1 MKAVL
6 FPAPESIRV
15 ERVPDPSCAPDEVVV
30 QVARCGICGTDVHIY
45 RNEYM
50 STFPVIPGHEFGGVI
65 VEVGRDVTDFRVG
78 ERVAVDPNLYCGRC
92 DMCRNEMA
100 NHCLNWQG
108 VGITRPGGFAEYT
121 AVPARACYR
130 LPDSLSDAQAAFI
143 EPLACVVH
151 AMKRI
156 RMLPADPVLILG
168 AGPMGL
174 LLIQAL
180 RRMGGSYVV
189 AVEKQPARL
198 QLARA
203 MGASLAVP
211 AGPDQD
217 AALRE
222 VAPRGFGVVIDATG
236 VPAVIEGAFRYLRP
250 RGTYLQFGV
259 APNRARVSLN
269 PYDIFR
275 HDWTIVGS
283 FALCYT
289 FIPAIDWLASGAID
303 VAPLVS
309 HTAPMERFAEV
320 FQQFAAGQT
329 LKVHIE
335 IGQQRSS

>member
-6 FPAPESIRV
+6 FPAPETISV
-15 ERVPDPSCAPDEVVV
+15 ERVPDPTCAPDEVIV

-50 STFPVIPGHEFGGVI
+50 SNFPLIPGHEFGGVI
-65 VEVGRDVTDFRVG
+65 VEVGKAVTDFKVG
-78 ERVAVDPNLYCGRC
+78 DRVAVDPNLYCGHC

-108 VGITRPGGFAEYT
+108 VGVTRAGGFAEY
-121 AVPARACYR
+121 AAAPARACYH
-130 LPDSLSDAQAAFI
+130 LPASLSDAQMAFV

-156 RMLPADPVLILG
+156 RVLPADPVLILG

-174 LLIQAL
+174 LLVQAL
-180 RRMGGSYVV
+180 RRMGASYVTV
-189 AVEKQPARL
+189 IEKQPARL
-198 QLARA
+198 ELARA

-211 AGPDQD
+211 AGVEQES
-217 AALRE
+217 ALKE
-222 VAPRGFGVVIDATG
+222 IAPRGFGVVIDATG
-236 VPAVIEGAFRYLRP
+236 VPAVIEGALRYLRP

-259 APNRARVSLN
+259 APNHARVAIS

-275 HDWTIVGS
+275 NDWTITGT

-289 FIPAIDWLASGAID
+289 FLPAIDWLASGAID
-303 VAPLVS
+303 IGPLVS
-309 HTAPMERFAEV
+309 HVAPVQEFASV

-329 LKVHIE
+329 LKVHVE
-335 IGQQRSS
+335 LHHG

>member
-1 MKAVL
+1 MQAVL
-6 FPAPESIRV
+6 FPAPETISV
-15 ERVPDPSCAPDEVVV
+15 ERVPDPTCAADEVIVKI
-30 QVARCGICGTDVHIY
+30 ARCGICGTDVHIY

-65 VEVGRDVTDFRVG
+65 VEVGRDVTDFKVG
-78 ERVAVDPNLYCGRC
+78 QRVAVDPNLYCGHC

-121 AVPARACYR
+121 AVPARACYL
-130 LPDSLSDAQAAFI
+130 LPDAMTDAQAAFI

-156 RMLPADPVLILG
+156 HVLPADPVLILG

-174 LLIQAL
+174 LLVQAL
-180 RRMGGSYVV
+180 RRMGASYVAV
-189 AVEKQPARL
+189 VEKQAARL
-198 QLARA
+198 ELARA
-203 MGASLAVP
+203 MGASHAVP
-211 AGPDQD
+211 AGPDQGE
-217 AALRE
+217 ALRE

-259 APNRARVSLN
+259 TPQTATVTLR
-269 PYDIFR
+269 PYDIF
-275 HDWTIVGS
+275 HNDWTIVGS

-289 FIPAIDWLASGAID
+289 FLPAIDWLASGAID
-303 VAPLVS
+303 VGPLVS
-309 HTAPMERFAEV
+309 HVAPMDKFADV
-320 FQQFAAGQT
+320 FAQFAGGQT
-329 LKVHIE
+329 LKVHI
-335 IGQQRSS
+335 QMNPA